1 MSKSIDLA
9 TEPEVTFYWKSNAP
23 NHDPVVIF
31 EGEPNGGRHD
41 PPYNHSEMLPWGPAL
56 GGYEVQMGGCGPE
69 AEFKN
74 GQAAPTS
81 ITAGGGDN
89 CPFWPG
95 ITPEIASIW
104 QGSRGDWWF
113 PFKHLS
119 SRGEVRD
126 YYRPYTLRLSDCK
139 EICDADPDCGAFQR
153 ISREDIKRCDPST
166 ADCFQGGGKFGAC
179 TIARGWS
186 TSYGCMSFKNQDGSG
201 GGYCALFR
209 AGCTGNYKYD
219 KNHINAQCYVKSSTT
234 GWGHAGGD
242 PHLVNI
248 KGEKFNIARQGSAP
262 LVKIAS
268 GGAPHLEVMALI
280 EGKRKCHKK
289 MFISQV
295 NASGSWLEKKV
306 AVTVGDQTESK
317 AFTMTV
323 DGQEVWSPPSEG
335 YQSPTTQ
342 NVLFNVDGK
351 FSVSEMYNPAKSNV
365 HQPGVQVSLPHDVE
379 MKIMRPL
386 RRSTTTPHLNF
397 DIKGLHKL
405 QGSFAVG
412 GLLGLDDHSSWT
424 TQDKDCRAEF
434 SRIEPEKYE
443 QGSLATATP

>member
-1 MSKSIDLA
+1 
-9 TEPEVTFYWKSNAP
+9 
-23 NHDPVVIF
+23 
-31 EGEPNGGRHD
+31 
-41 PPYNHSEMLPWGPAL
+41 MLPWGPAVA
-56 GGYEVQMGGCGPE
+56 GYTVQVGGCGPE
-69 AEFKN
+69 AEFQN

-81 ITAGGGDN
+81 INAGGGDN

-113 PFKHLS
+113 PFRNITGIS
-119 SRGEVRD
+119 DRANTRN
-126 YYRPYTLRLSDCK
+126 YYRPHNLRLSDCK
-139 EICDADPDCGAFQR
+139 EVCDADHDCGALER
-153 ISREDIKRCDPST
+153 KSKWDYHRCTPDSQ
-166 ADCFQGGGKFGAC
+166 DCFHMTGSDGARTVGNPNPYGAC
-179 TIARGWS
+179 TIGRGWS
-186 TSYGCMSFKNQDGSG
+186 DSWGCMSFWNWDD
-201 GGYCALFR
+201 GYCALFR
-209 AGCTGNYKYD
+209 AGCTGNYKYNKD
-219 KNHINAQCYVKSSTT
+219 HMNSQCYVKGQT
-234 GWGHAGGD
+234 GQGAHAGGD
-242 PHLVNI
+242 PHLLNI

-306 AVTVGDQTESK
+306 AVTVGGQTESK

-323 DGQEVWSPPSEG
+323 DGQEVWSPPSQG

-365 HQPGVQVSLPHDVE
+365 YQPGVQVSLPHDVE
-379 MKIMRPL
+379 MKIVRPL
-386 RRSTTTPHLNF
+386 RRSTTAPHLNF
-397 DIKGLHKL
+397 DIQGLHKL
-405 QGSFAVG
+405 QGSFAIG
-412 GLLGLDDHSSWT
+412 GLLGLDDHSSWAT
-424 TQDKDCRAEF
+424 PDKNCGAQF
-434 SRIEPEKYE
+434 SRIEPEEYE
-443 QGSLATATP
+443 QGSLATATQVP